1 MVILIVWIAFI
12 LSEQR
17 KKFESHKKVCKN
29 KDFCNVIIPSK
40 DILEC
45 NQYHKSDK
53 AQFIPYTD
61 LECVK

>member
-1 MVILIVWIAFI
+1 M
-12 LSEQR
+12 
-17 KKFESHKKVCKN
+17 CKN